1 MKYVLDTDTLIYF
14 LKGNENI
21 LSRMNRVPSYNIFTT
36 IINHAELY
44 FGAFN
49 SIKKKDNLAKIQDF
63 LKVIKI
69 MPFCEE
75 ASIVFSEKKSK
86 LKQGGN
92 IIADLDL
99 MIASIAIKNNAVLV
113 TNNTKHFV
121 RIKELHVDN
130 WT

>member
-21 LSRMNRVPSYNIFTT
+21 LSRMSRVPSYHIFTT
-36 IINHAELY
+36 IINHAELF

-49 SIKKKDNLAKIQDF
+49 SIKKKFNLEKIQEF
-63 LKVIKI
+63 LATIKI

-75 ASIVFSEKKSK
+75 ASIIFAENKAK
-86 LKQGGN
+86 LKQRGN

-99 MIASIAIKNNAVLV
+99 IIASIAMKNNAVLV
-113 TNNTKHFV
+113 TNNTKHFI
-121 RIKELHVDN
+121 RIKELHLDN